1 MVDLAAIKSE
11 LLEAIEASDAE
22 GKYTEAEID
31 RIHALIEDLIPHSP
45 ISRPVDEQK
54 RVAGLWKSRFAQFG
68 PKHTAGKPIAHETSF
83 KLLTF
88 NALPD
93 IALRMLQI
101 DQEINHLSMDYN
113 NVQLIEA
120 IDGSC
125 QAQLVMFGKYAIS
138 PDQPKRYKVDFSSVA
153 LSNCSGQSDVDLR
166 RAFGFEADQPLIVS
180 FKPPAL
186 HSDVVYC
193 DDDLRINYGS
203 MGGVYVLERV
213 GR

>member
-88 NALPD
+88 NALP
-93 IALRMLQI
+93 ALPLRMLQI
-101 DQEINHLSMDYN
+101 DQAINDVSMGYDN
-113 NVQLIEA
+113 IQLIET

-125 QAQLVMFGKYAIS
+125 QAHLIMFGTYAIN
-138 PDQPKRYKVDFSSVA
+138 PEAPKRYKVDFSSVA
-153 LSNCSGQSDVDLR
+153 LASRTGMSDNDLR
-166 RAFGFEADQPLIVS
+166 RAFGFEADQPLSVS

>member
-1 MVDLAAIKSE
+1 MVDLAAIKRE
-11 LLEAIEASDAE
+11 LLEAIEGSDIQ
-22 GKYTEAEID
+22 GKYTEIAID
-31 RIHALIEDLIPHSP
+31 HIHALIEALIPQSP
-45 ISRPVDEQK
+45 IARPIDEQK
-54 RVAGLWKSRFAQFG
+54 RVAGLWKSLFAQFG

-101 DQEINHLSMDYN
+101 DQIIDDASMDYN
-113 NVQLIEA
+113 NVQVIEA
-120 IDGSC
+120 VDGSC
-125 QAQLVMFGKYAIS
+125 QADLIMFGKYAIS

-153 LSNCSGQSDVDLR
+153 LTSRSGMSDDDLR
-166 RAFGFEADQPLIVS
+166 DAFGFDAQQPLS
-180 FKPPAL
+180 ANFKPPVL

-193 DDDLRINYGS
+193 DDDLRINHGS

>member
-22 GKYTEAEID
+22 GKYAEADID
-31 RIHALIEDLIPHSP
+31 RIHALIEALIPQSP

-54 RVAGLWKSRFAQFG
+54 RVAGLWKSLFAQFG

-93 IALRMLQI
+93 LPLRMLQI
-101 DQEINHLSMDYN
+101 DQEIDDVSMDYN
-113 NVQLIEA
+113 NVQLIEPV
-120 IDGSC
+120 DGSC
-125 QAQLVMFGKYAIS
+125 RANLIMFGTYSIS
-138 PDQPKRYKVDFSSVA
+138 PDEPKRYKVDFSSVA
-153 LSNCSGQSDVDLR
+153 LTSRSGMSDNDLR
-166 RAFGFEADQPLIVS
+166 RAFGFGADQPLSAS

-203 MGGVYVLERV
+203 MGGVYVLERA